1 MKLFSAIIQKL
12 KEESLKT
19 MFHFELKKQD
29 DMLINERGQNIE
41 NDTVPHDALFEDRYP
56 IKIDIIKSLFLL
68 EFILVID
75 QLIEG
80 NVKFGSIVGIRKY
93 NYYKFRCS
101 IIYWTLFISFGVF
114 CVYVAKYFI
123 LRIKR
128 EAEANLNRIT
138 ESFRISRQQTE
149 VINDIMFKC
158 FIGGIV
164 AGMLGIG
171 GAVIMTP
178 LMLQL
183 RVDPIV
189 ATSTSNFLL
198 ILTSS
203 TASIMFMLGVY

>member
-1 MKLFSAIIQKL
+1 
-12 KEESLKT
+12 

-29 DMLINERGQNIE
+29 DLLINERGQNDE
-41 NDTVPHDALFEDRYP
+41 KDTVPPDALFEDRYP
-56 IKIDIIKSLFLL
+56 IKLDIIKSLFLL
-68 EFILVID
+68 EFILIVD

-80 NVKFGSIVGIRKY
+80 NVKFGSIVGIKKY
-93 NYYKFRCS
+93 SYFLYRCS
-101 IIYWTLFISFGVF
+101 VIYWIIFFSFGVF

-123 LRIKR
+123 QRIKK

-138 ESFRISRQQTE
+138 ESFRISRQETE
-149 VINDIMFKC
+149 IINDIMFKC
-158 FIGGIV
+158 FYGGMV

-171 GAVIMTP
+171 GAVILTP

-203 TASIMFMLGVY
+203 TASILFMLGVKLY